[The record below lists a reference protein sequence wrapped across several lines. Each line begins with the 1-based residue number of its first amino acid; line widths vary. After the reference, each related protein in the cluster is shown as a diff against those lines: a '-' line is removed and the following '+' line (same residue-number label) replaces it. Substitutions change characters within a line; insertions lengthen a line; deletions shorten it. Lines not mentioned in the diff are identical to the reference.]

1 MEQIKLILVHIAE
14 WIEILGIIILIYGFA
29 KFFIQYLI
37 EEFIKNGLNPPI
49 SILQKIRCKIGV
61 YILLSLDFLIA
72 SDIINSITDLS
83 QEQLIKLSVM
93 ILIRTTIG
101 FFLGREIEEL
111 KNEKY

>member
-61 YILLSLDFLIA
+61 YILLSLEVTFLIGG
-72 SDIINSITDLS
+72 I
-83 QEQLIKLSVM
+83 LSVYTGSICGDHQGLEGTLATVM
-93 ILIRTTIG
+93 LGLHQVTYGIIELLL
-101 FFLGREIEEL
+101 FF
-111 KNEKY
+111 